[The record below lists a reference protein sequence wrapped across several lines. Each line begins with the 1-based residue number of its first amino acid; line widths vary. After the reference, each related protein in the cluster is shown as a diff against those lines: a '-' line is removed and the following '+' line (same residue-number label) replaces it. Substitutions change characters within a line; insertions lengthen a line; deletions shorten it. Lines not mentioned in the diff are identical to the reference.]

1 MSLGGDVRTA
11 VDDLRKT
18 EERPLGILHGIND
31 VVAIGRLTWLASEV
45 VTDTTQLTR
54 FLLPNGS
61 VLWKGR
67 EGILTS
73 LSGGLRERLNP
84 LLKLHRRSKG

>member
-1 MSLGGDVRTA
+1 MSLGGGVRTA

-45 VTDTTQLTR
+45 VTGTTQLTR
-54 FLLPNGS
+54 FLPNGS
-61 VLWKGR
+61 VLRKGR